1 LLKGRGVAS
10 PSKQNA
16 LADLCRIVRADLMEI
31 GPSLPEG
38 MTEGYVEATFEAQEE
53 LVYFVHY
60 NNDEF
65 VLETFG
71 GDEPLFTANE
81 RMDTARNGPAM
92 AVGSGDHVVRFYA
105 ASADWEKRLQLFLEE
120 MGLTNPKIMEL
131 SQSSCLAHSL
141 LNECEFRNNIEIE
154 KAEGMRNNSN
164 NPK

>member
-1 LLKGRGVAS
+1 
-10 PSKQNA
+10 
-16 LADLCRIVRADLMEI
+16 
-31 GPSLPEG
+31 
-38 MTEGYVEATFEAQEE
+38 
-53 LVYFVHY
+53 
-60 NNDEF
+60 
-65 VLETFG
+65 
-71 GDEPLFTANE
+71 
-81 RMDTARNGPAM
+81 M